1 MIRPPTRGQ
10 PIVAKAPLQ
19 RGGRLRPGPAR
30 KGQCPPVAIPQG
42 LSLKGGRLQ
51 LSARKGWQPPMA
63 RPQGLLPAAYRGP
76 PIRGDRL
83 RAWHPLEGSLRA
95 KAPPARATACKGGH
109 SQERPLV
116 GAAPASAS
124 LMEVLPAGAAFATKG
139 RPPLGR
145 ATTDGQGQSSPA

>member
-10 PIVAKAPLQ
+10 PVVAKAPLQ

-42 LSLKGGRLQ
+42 LLLKGGRLQ

-76 PIRGDRL
+76 PITGR
-83 RAWHPLEGSLRA
+83 P
-95 KAPPARATACKGGH
+95 TAG
-109 SQERPLV
+109 V
-116 GAAPASAS
+116 APAGRQSA
-124 LMEVLPAGAAFATKG
+124 GKG
-139 RPPLGR
+139 TARKGYRL
-145 ATTDGQGQSSPA
+145 